1 MERSANP
8 GPPPEQ
14 SGLQRSAAAASEKI
28 QAIIDTAERVANEI
42 QSEADAE
49 ARRYLDERRRE
60 ADRLVE
66 ERIGQ
71 LSQLSSSLMGR
82 IDRVKGLADELA
94 KELDAAVSSLGEIGR
109 APARP
114 QETSGTAE
122 AREQAAGDVSE
133 EAVLRATQLAV
144 SGSSREE
151 IERVLAAEFEIEDAG
166 AVADEILGK
175 AQDG

>member
-1 MERSANP
+1 MAAGE
-8 GPPPEQ
+8 

-42 QSEADAE
+42 QTEADAE

-60 ADRLVE
+60 ADRLAE

-71 LSQLSSSLMGR
+71 LSQLSRSLVRR
-82 IDRVKGLADELA
+82 IDRVQGLADELA
-94 KELDAAVSSLGEIGR
+94 QELEAAVSSLGEIGK
-109 APARP
+109 APAKP
-114 QETSGTAE
+114 QEASGTAE
-122 AREQAAGDVSE
+122 AQQQTDADGDVSE

-151 IERVLAAEFEIEDAG
+151 IESVLAAEFELEDAG
-166 AVADEILGK
+166 AVADDILGR
-175 AQDG
+175 AEDG